1 MMEVRQAMPRILGW
15 LRIPVPWGQRL
26 DGRVM
31 LLLLG
36 AVMAVHLGSIVIHRN
51 QAVEVAQALMDSQ
64 LAGRLAVV
72 LRAVRTSSPATQAAS
87 ATSLSS
93 PTLTIELS
101 HSAAITRSNASTVS
115 MAQRLQEMAPS
126 LTEFQLRLG
135 DRKITSSAQ
144 EIQGTAVLSEGSFI
158 NFTARQTQTVS
169 DRHTGLVSTS
179 LMTAGVAVLAI
190 AMMRRVTSPLSRL
203 ASAADL
209 IGRGPAVTV
218 AQDGPVEVRH
228 VAVAFNGM
236 QARIERL
243 IADRI
248 QALAAVSHDLR
259 TPLTRM
265 RLRAGFLA
273 DPEVQRAMDADLDE
287 MEAMIEATLHYLR
300 VGTEAEAPKRM
311 DLATLLETVVD
322 DAVDAGQDASYS
334 GPRHLA
340 VTVRALSLKRA
351 VANLVGNAVVY
362 GTRAR
367 VSLEADEA
375 AATIIVEDDGPGIAE
390 ADRQRV
396 FEPFER
402 LDASRGGP
410 KAGVGL
416 GLAIVRQSIEQ
427 ENGTIRLLDA
437 DGGGLRVEIILP
449 AGRHTS
455 SWSSKAL

>member
-1 MMEVRQAMPRILGW
+1 MTMARLAVKRILGW
-15 LRIPVPWGQRL
+15 FRVSTPWGQRL
-26 DGRVM
+26 DGRAM
-31 LLLLG
+31 LLMLG
-36 AVMAVHLGSIVIHRN
+36 AVMAVHLGSIVIHRD
-51 QAVEVAQALMDSQ
+51 QAAEVAEAFMDSQ
-64 LAGRLAVV
+64 LATRLAVV
-72 LRAVRTSSPATQAAS
+72 LQAIATAAPGDRQVAAQSFSSSTLTLLLSPSAEITRTSPLGAS
-87 ATSLSS
+87 MV
-93 PTLTIELS
+93 E
-101 HSAAITRSNASTVS
+101 
-115 MAQRLQEMAPS
+115 RLQYTAPS
-126 LTEFQLRLG
+126 LTGFDLHLS
-135 DRKITSSAQ
+135 DRVATSNTQ
-144 EIQGTAVLSEGSFI
+144 EVRGTAALPEGSFV
-158 NFTARQTQTVS
+158 NFIARQTPTVS
-169 DRHTGLVSTS
+169 DRHTALVSTS

-203 ASAADL
+203 ASAADS
-209 IGRGPAVTV
+209 IGRGPAVAV
-218 AQDGPVEVRH
+218 AQDGPDEVRH

-236 QARIERL
+236 QVRIERL

-265 RLRAGFLA
+265 RLRTGFLT

-300 VGTEAEAPKRM
+300 VGTEAEAPKRT

-351 VANLVGNAVVY
+351 VANLVGNAVIY
-362 GTRAR
+362 GSRAR
-367 VSLEADEA
+367 VSLMSDDA
-375 AATIIVEDDGPGIAE
+375 AATIVVEDDGPGIAE

-402 LDASRGGP
+402 LDASRGSRQ
-410 KAGVGL
+410 AGVGL

-427 ENGTIRLLDA
+427 ENGTVRLLDA
-437 DGGGLRVEIILP
+437 DGGGLRVEIVLP
-449 AGRHTS
+449 TGRHTLS
-455 SWSSKAL
+455 SAGKAP